1 MSARRYG
8 GLTATEVCAS
18 VSGRSVLCI
27 PIGSYEQHGAHLPL
41 ETDTIIAQGFTERL
55 LARYG
60 EEFDL
65 WATPAIPYGLS
76 LEHAWS
82 PGTVSLTARAFVSL
96 LDAVVDAYVRASPVR
111 NVLIVNGHGGNRGI
125 LEAVLYELQRDH
137 GVNPCVIHPSS
148 LSSAKIASSLPEV
161 HAGLRETSVMLA
173 LSPDDVHID
182 RIPADYVEDQ
192 SQKELVRRFVL
203 DRGTTWPWSS
213 GDPGISASGI
223 MGSDPRNAASELGEA
238 VLASALD
245 NCRTVLETLRDR
257 RAGTKIM
264 AD

>member
-8 GLTATEVCAS
+8 GLTATEVRAS
-18 VSGRSVLCI
+18 VGERSVLCI
-27 PIGSYEQHGAHLPL
+27 PIGSYEQHGAHLPI
-41 ETDTIIAQGFTERL
+41 ETDTILAQGFTERL
-55 LARYG
+55 IARYG

-65 WATPAIPYGLS
+65 WSTPAIPYGLS

-82 PGTVSLTARAFVSL
+82 PGTVSMTARAFVSL
-96 LDAVVDAYVRASPVR
+96 LDAVVTAYVQASPLR
-111 NVLIVNGHGGNRGI
+111 NMLIVNGHGGNRGV

-137 GVNPCVIHPSS
+137 RVNPCVIHPSS
-148 LSSAKIASSLPEV
+148 LSTAKFASSLPEV

-182 RIPADYVEDQ
+182 RIPADYEEDQ
-192 SQKELVRRFVL
+192 SQKELVRRLVL
-203 DRGTTWPWSS
+203 DRGTTWPWTS
-213 GDPGISASGI
+213 GDPGISAFGI
-223 MGSDPRNAASELGEA
+223 MGSDPRNATSELGEA

-245 NCRTVLETLRDR
+245 NSRAVLETLLDR
-257 RAGTKIM
+257 KVGTNIM